1 MKKTVFLV
9 IIILTVLA
17 MITINTVQS
26 EENKFIITDVTPESL
41 QPSEITTV
49 SITLKNIGTRAAYHV
64 ATEVL
69 ADDRSP
75 LKVLGRAKKS
85 IETTSLNSLGRNRKI
100 TVQYDFYIDT
110 NAKATIYPIPLRVIW
125 SDEPE
130 PEKSII
136 DEFKSEEL
144 YFGIKVSG
152 QAKEAKVDI
161 LNVTTVPAVIEP
173 GTKATLEIKHKN
185 IGELA
190 ISSLNV
196 RLLAEYPFTP
206 VGSNLEVY
214 INELDPG
221 ETVTARFN
229 IAVDVHAPSSYY
241 EIPLILEYADEFR
254 THEKNTSI
262 GIEVKGVPR
271 IFIQEIILEPSKLT
285 TGTEGLLMIRLI
297 NTGTESA
304 EDAKIRIPGAGNI
317 LTEEHQFIGE
327 IAPGESQTAAFGV
340 AVDKEAKIG
349 KHGLTISMSC
359 KDKYGASYGNSKIY
373 ELSIF
378 AVEPLIPSAY
388 IYAFIVIVLLSIIVY
403 VFITVRIKKEE

>member
-1 MKKTVFLV
+1 MKKTVSLV
-9 IIILTVLA
+9 IIILTVLS
-17 MITINTVQS
+17 MISINSVES
-26 EENKFIITDVTPESL
+26 EENKFILTDLTPENL

-69 ADDRSP
+69 VDDRSP
-75 LKVLGRAKKS
+75 LRVLGRAKKS
-85 IETTSLNSLGRNRKI
+85 IETTSLNSLGCNRKV
-100 TVQYDFYIDT
+100 TVQYDFYIDS
-110 NAKATIYPIPLRVIW
+110 NAKAAVYLIPLRVIW
-125 SDEPE
+125 SDKPE

-173 GTKATLEIKHKN
+173 GMKATLEIKLKN

-196 RLLAEYPFTP
+196 RLLAEDPFTP
-206 VGSNLEVY
+206 IGSNLEVY
-214 INELDPG
+214 VNELNPD

-229 IAVDVHAPSSYY
+229 IAVGISTPSSYY
-241 EIPLILEYADEFR
+241 KIPLILEYADEFGY
-254 THEKNTSI
+254 HEKNTSI
-262 GIEVKGVPR
+262 GIEVKGEPM
-271 IFIQEIILEPSKLT
+271 IFIQETILEPSKLT
-285 TGTEGLLMIRLI
+285 TATDGLFMIRLI

-304 EDAKIRIPGAGNI
+304 EDTKIRISGADDI

-327 IAPGESQTAAFGV
+327 IAPDKFQTAIFGV
-340 AVDKEAKIG
+340 AVAEEAKIG
-349 KHGLTISMSC
+349 KHGIMMNISY
-359 KDKYGASYGNSKIY
+359 KDKYGTSYGNSKIY

-378 AVEPLIPSAY
+378 AAKPLIPSVY
-388 IYAFIVIVLLSIIVY
+388 IYAFIVIVVLSIIAY
-403 VFITVRIKKEE
+403 VFITVRFKKEE